1 MSETLS
7 IRLDAET
14 KQRLDALARRSHR
27 SKSFLAAEAI
37 SRYVDSEEW
46 QIAEIEA
53 GIADLEA
60 GRTVSH
66 DEVVS
71 WLKTWGTSSER
82 KAPK

>member
-7 IRLDAET
+7 VRLDSET
-14 KQRLDALARRSHR
+14 KARLDALARRSHR
-27 SKSFLAAEAI
+27 SKSFVAAEAI
-37 SRYVDSEEW
+37 SRYVDAEEW

-82 KAPK
+82 KAP